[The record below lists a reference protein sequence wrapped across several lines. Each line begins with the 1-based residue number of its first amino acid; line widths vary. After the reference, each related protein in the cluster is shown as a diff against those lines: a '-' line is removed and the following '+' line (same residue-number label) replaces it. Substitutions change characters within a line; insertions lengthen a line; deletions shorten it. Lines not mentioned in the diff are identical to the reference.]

1 MSHEAN
7 IIKNLK
13 NLKSKKD
20 NKKFLLALRSKLVA
34 HIAAN
39 PIKTEEKHNF
49 FPAPLSGFAALQS
62 FVQTFPLAASLI
74 IIITLLV
81 STTGITLASKN
92 SLPGHALY
100 PVKILAENIRSSIA
114 ASPIS
119 KAQLETEFANERM
132 MEIKKI
138 ITEESPDSENLDTA
152 INRLEEHTSKVSSI
166 IEEEEKKGKDVS
178 ELAKNINS
186 ELDENQKNLS
196 EAFKIGKDNLAGKE
210 KKLKTKITE
219 AKNNSDV
226 QSAQILTDRLKK
238 VNQQKKE
245 LEKRK
250 NDSEKILEEN
260 NMKISSKMK
269 PDEQKA
275 ENKKRT
281 EKIIQKLKNG
291 KQEIM
296 DNAQNDGTP
305 VSPDIFSDFDP
316 LLSQAKNSF
325 ASEDYA
331 KANEYAQKAK
341 SQLSKIEKSIE
352 ENLNS
357 EPKKPEKDDGK
368 KQYNEYRYE
377 QQKSEKERYQRYQKQ
392 RPEEQ
397 TQTKNETNLSDKEE

>member
-1 MSHEAN
+1 MSHEAA

-39 PIKTEEKHNF
+39 PIKNERKQHF
-49 FPAPLSGFAALQS
+49 LSMPLISFASIQS
-62 FVQTFPLAASLI
+62 FVQAFPLAASLI
-74 IIITLLV
+74 VIITLLA

-114 ASPIS
+114 ASPVS
-119 KAQLETEFANERM
+119 KARLETEFANERM
-132 MEIKKI
+132 TEIKKI
-138 ITEESPDSENLDTA
+138 ITEENPNTENLDAA
-152 INRLEEHTSKVSSI
+152 INRLEEHTSKVSDI
-166 IEEEEKKGKDVS
+166 IEEEEEKGKDVS

-186 ELDENQKNLS
+186 TLDANQENLN
-196 EAFKIGKDNLAGKE
+196 EAFKIEKNNLTGKE
-210 KKLKTKITE
+210 KNLKTKITE
-219 AKNNSDV
+219 AKKNSDV
-226 QSAQILTDRLKK
+226 QSAQILTDRLKE
-238 VNQQKKE
+238 VNQQKRE

-281 EKIIQKLKNG
+281 EKIIQKLENG
-291 KQEIM
+291 KQEIL
-296 DNAQNDGTP
+296 DNSQNDGTP

-325 ASEDYA
+325 TYEDYA

-352 ENLNS
+352 ENLNP
-357 EPKKPEKDDGK
+357 EPKESEKNNDK
-368 KQYNEYRYE
+368 KQYNKSRYE
-377 QQKSEKERYQRYQKQ
+377 QKNSESEKSQNQI
-392 RPEEQ
+392 EEEKI
-397 TQTKNETNLSDKEE
+397 QTKSETNLSGKEE